1 MAANERHD
9 SHVGVVGLTIQ
20 EPWLDFALPAYS
32 GAGPADGVYVNGL
45 LDAGAIYLPLGSG
58 RDIAVALATPAVPEP
73 STWALIALGFAAF
86 GVFARSCSAGA
97 RRLVHVEPPTPLLSS
112 TFPQPTS

>member
-73 STWALIALGFAAF
+73 STWALPSASPLSVFSREVVALGRAAW
-86 GVFARSCSAGA
+86 C
-97 RRLVHVEPPTPLLSS
+97 T
-112 TFPQPTS
+112 